1 LPLATYGMSSALI
14 GIANATAVFTV
25 PTVGVVTDSATGN
38 VTPATETVTV
48 VLYLKRSTFTPN
60 DLPGVDVDADVFA
73 GYAVN
78 PSAVDARVKRGIRG
92 TLAWAGDA
100 SQPCVVS
107 EIGSSFGA
115 TGLIGSTLKG
125 VLGDELRVIRY
136 RQR

>member
-1 LPLATYGMSSALI
+1 LPLATYGMSSALV

-25 PTVGVVTDSATGN
+25 PTVGVITDAATGN
-38 VTPATETVTV
+38 VLPVTETVTV
-48 VLYLKRSTFTPN
+48 TLYLKRSTFTPN
-60 DLPGVDVDADVFA
+60 DLPGVDVDGDILA

-92 TLAWAGDA
+92 TLIWAGEA

-115 TGLIGSTLKG
+115 TGLIGGTLRS
-125 VLGDELRVIRY
+125 VLGDELRLIRY

>member
-1 LPLATYGMSSALI
+1 MSSALV
-14 GIANATAVFTV
+14 GIANAQAVFTV
-25 PTVGVVTDSATGN
+25 PTVGVVTDPATGN

-48 VLYLKRSTFTPN
+48 TLYLKRSSFTPN

-78 PSAVDARVKRGIRG
+78 PAAVDARVKRGIRG
-92 TLAWAGDA
+92 TLTWGGDA

-107 EIGSSFGA
+107 EIGSSFGS
-115 TGLIGSTLKG
+115 TGLIGSTLRAT
-125 VLGDELRVIRY
+125 LGDELRVIRY

>member
-1 LPLATYGMSSALI
+1 MSSALV

-48 VLYLKRSTFTPN
+48 VLYLKRSTFTTN

-107 EIGSSFGA
+107 EIGSSFGS

>member
-1 LPLATYGMSSALI
+1 MSSALV
-14 GIANATAVFTV
+14 GIANAQAVFTV
-25 PTVGVVTDSATGN
+25 PTVGVVTDPATGN

-48 VLYLKRSTFTPN
+48 TLYLKRSSFTPN

-78 PSAVDARVKRGIRG
+78 PAAVDARVKRGIRG
-92 TLAWAGDA
+92 TLTWGGDA

-107 EIGSSFGA
+107 EIGSSLGS
-115 TGLIGSTLKG
+115 TGLIGSTLRAT
-125 VLGDELRVIRY
+125 LGDELRVIRY

>member
-1 LPLATYGMSSALI
+1 MSSALI

-25 PTVGVVTDSATGN
+25 PTVGVVTDAATGN

-48 VLYLKRSTFTPN
+48 TLYLKRSTFQPN

-73 GYAVN
+73 GYAVD

-92 TLAWAGDA
+92 TLVWAGEA

-107 EIGSSFGA
+107 EIGGYFGN
-115 TGLIGSTLKG
+115 TGLIGSTLRG

>member
-1 LPLATYGMSSALI
+1 MPLATYLMSSALV

-25 PTVGVVTDSATGN
+25 PTVGTVTDPATGN

-60 DLPGVDVDADVFA
+60 DLPGVDVDADIFA

-92 TLAWAGDA
+92 TLVWAGEA

-107 EIGSSFGA
+107 EIGSNFGS
-115 TGLIGSTLKG
+115 TGLIGSTLKT

>member
-1 LPLATYGMSSALI
+1 MATYGMSSALI
-14 GIANATAVFTV
+14 GIANASAVFTV
-25 PTVGVVTDSATGN
+25 PTVGTVTDPDTGN

-48 VLYLKRSTFTPN
+48 ALYLKRSTFTPN

-73 GYAVN
+73 GWSVN

-92 TLAWAGDA
+92 TLVWAGEA

-107 EIGSSFGA
+107 EIGSSFGN
-115 TGLIGSTLKG
+115 TGLIGGTLKA

>member
-1 LPLATYGMSSALI
+1 MSSALV

-25 PTVGVVTDSATGN
+25 PTVGTVTDPATGN

-48 VLYLKRSTFTPN
+48 ALYLKRSTFTPN
-60 DLPGVDVDADVFA
+60 DLPGVDVDGDVLA

-78 PSAVDARVKRGIRG
+78 PAAVDARVKRGIRG
-92 TLAWAGDA
+92 TLTWGGEA

-107 EIGSSFGA
+107 EIGGSFGN
-115 TGLIGSTLKG
+115 TGLIGSTLRS

>member
-107 EIGSSFGA
+107 EIGSSFGS

>member
-1 LPLATYGMSSALI
+1 MSSALV

-25 PTVGVVTDSATGN
+25 PTVGVVTDAATGN

-48 VLYLKRSTFTPN
+48 TLYLKRSTFQPN

-73 GYAVN
+73 GYAVD

-92 TLAWAGDA
+92 TLVWAGEA

-107 EIGSSFGA
+107 EIGGYFGN
-115 TGLIGSTLKG
+115 TGLIGSTLRG

>member
-1 LPLATYGMSSALI
+1 MSSALI